1 MTTIIETIDYR
12 SQSILKQI
20 ANDIEIIGT
29 PIFLNNYIHI
39 KYRFRDEETERE
51 LKIDSPL
58 EFAAFAHHQQLISC
72 YDVNEDGVHMYQ
84 RIIQS
89 GTNRFS
95 YPFSR
100 PGYIEVDRL
109 HTGFTEQEIIRMIA
123 VREYDF
129 GSRSYS
135 YKARK
140 GIVIPMPPHKN
151 STEKTAA

>member
-1 MTTIIETIDYR
+1 MTTIIETINYR
-12 SQSILKQI
+12 SESILKQI
-20 ANDIEIIGT
+20 TNDIELIGAQ
-29 PIFLNNYIHI
+29 IFLNNYIHF
-39 KYRFRDEETERE
+39 KYHFRDEETERE
-51 LKIDSPL
+51 LHIDSPL

-84 RIIQS
+84 RVIQS
-89 GTNRFS
+89 GTNRFN

-109 HTGFTEQEIIRMIA
+109 NTGFTELEIIRMIA

-140 GIVIPMPPHKN
+140 GVVIPMPPPIHSN
-151 STEKTAA
+151 TQTAA

>member
-1 MTTIIETIDYR
+1 MTTIFEQINYR

-20 ANDIEIIGT
+20 TNDIELIGT

-51 LKIDSPL
+51 LRIDSPL

-84 RIIQS
+84 RVIQS
-89 GTNRFS
+89 GNNRFN

-100 PGYIEVDRL
+100 PGYIEIDRL
-109 HTGFTEQEIIRMIA
+109 YTGFTEPEIIRMIA

-140 GIVIPMPPHKN
+140 GVIIPMPPSIHTN
-151 STEKTAA
+151 TQTAA